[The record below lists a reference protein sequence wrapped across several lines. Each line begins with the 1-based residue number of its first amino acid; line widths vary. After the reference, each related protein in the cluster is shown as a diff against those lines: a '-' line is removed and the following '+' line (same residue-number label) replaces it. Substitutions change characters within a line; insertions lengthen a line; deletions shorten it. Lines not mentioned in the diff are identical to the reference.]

1 MEEIAKKYPG
11 KNSGVILKNCNRRK
25 KLTDTGFF
33 GFFWIWTVD
42 LSVGIG
48 FWVFRFVPIN
58 IGMEFGFWS
67 FQ

>member
-48 FWVFRFVPIN
+48 FWVFR
-58 IGMEFGFWS
+58 
-67 FQ
+67 